1 MPTPTLKLLY
11 NPGEYIPYPIAPE
24 GVPTVVDTAT
34 MEDLSPAIRR
44 LIDRTDRNISEREKQ
59 EYYARTGRDQHGR
72 LVGEQPLQSE
82 DWKFAAALAG
92 LRAPVGNT
100 FKVLLDPR
108 KAATGIGQAAAAT
121 ADFAGAMYGLE
132 RNGQLLNKWGSGNF
146 NWSDI
151 PEFGLNLVGGIPAAN
166 YARNM
171 GISVTKGLS
180 RLVDDTVHSYNNL
193 KNGTSN
199 VGIVADNFRLQDLP
213 ETVYINTGA
222 TESVDDVSRWY
233 DDWDTEPRL
242 RTKDGVYDDEDY
254 DVLLTDLQQK
264 TGLFNND
271 ELREVGPQIREI
283 LENGYVE
290 GKAPEKLSSELAALW
305 AKYDKPYN
313 ITFLRETP
321 TIKVG
326 KQTPMD
332 YIEDVV
338 DGTTK
343 ESRKFNDK
351 IRLSK
356 YSKESAPVTFNES
369 DALYGDNQWSMFGA
383 SDQEIK
389 DMNKLLEDE
398 ALHGSVTSERSKS
411 LQSSPIAH
419 YKYAKEAGDKG
430 LIVYAEDPET
440 GDYFMK
446 PTNEL
451 EGSSWSPRIDNG
463 VLHQSS
469 PSKLLK
475 QNVGAWNEMLNKTES
490 RVFDEF
496 GKYPTLSLKIHKP
509 ESTKPI
515 IIDMPVIKDGSGKLI
530 VDQSKATDVV
540 NQMSK
545 EIEAIRKP
553 KLDAIKSQFDEN
565 TTRALMG
572 TIPYERRVQLLDGDN
587 IPSAINTGDG
597 SIVYMGKQGPVV
609 ERGVKT
615 RRQSPL
621 EISLMWDRTG
631 VDPYWQSAGKETKML
646 PEQPSIQSKTID
658 SSRQQT
664 VIDRLNP
671 IYEDF
676 IHKTANVIVPGYRM
690 QLIQPVSGFRF
701 YKSGGV
707 LPYYLKKYNYG
718 NR

>member
-1 MPTPTLKLLY
+1 MPNPTIQLLY
-11 NPGEYIPYPIAPE
+11 NPGEYIPSPIAPE
-24 GVPTVVDTAT
+24 GVPTVADTAT
-34 MEDLSPAIRR
+34 MEDLSSETKALLKRNKQRVKERNQREYEEHRR
-44 LIDRTDRNISEREKQ
+44 KTDVRFTGEKP
-59 EYYARTGRDQHGR
+59 
-72 LVGEQPLQSE
+72 LVPE
-82 DWKFAAALAG
+82 DWKFAAALTG

-100 FKVLLDPR
+100 LKVLFDPR

-121 ADFAGAMYGLE
+121 ADFAGGMYGLD
-132 RNGQLLNKWGSGNF
+132 RNSQLLNKWGSGQF
-146 NWSDI
+146 NWSDV
-151 PEFGLNLVGGIPAAN
+151 PEFGLNLLGGVPAAN

-171 GISVTKGLS
+171 GVSVTRGLS

-222 TESVDDVSRWY
+222 TESVDDVNRWY
-233 DDWDTEPRL
+233 DDWNTEPRV
-242 RTKDGVYDDEDY
+242 RTKDGVYDDENY
-254 DVLLTDLQQK
+254 DDLLADLQMK

-271 ELREVGPQIREI
+271 ELKEVSPQIRRI
-283 LENGYVE
+283 LEDGYIAE
-290 GKAPEKLSSELAALW
+290 KAPEELSAELAALW
-305 AKYDKPYN
+305 AKYDRPYDL
-313 ITFLRETP
+313 TFLRETP

-326 KQTPMD
+326 KTTPMD
-332 YIEDVV
+332 HIEDVV
-338 DGTTK
+338 DGVIK
-343 ESRKFNDK
+343 EDRKFNDK

-430 LIVYAEDPET
+430 LIVYAKDPET

-451 EGSSWSPRIDNG
+451 EGSSWSPRIDND

-509 ESTKPI
+509 GSTNPI

-572 TIPYERRVQLLDGDN
+572 TIPYERRVQILDGDN

-621 EISLMWDRTG
+621 EISLMRDRTG

-658 SSRQQT
+658 NSRQQT
-664 VIDRLNP
+664 VIDRINP
-671 IYEDF
+671 VYEDF

-690 QLIQPVSGFRF
+690 RLIQPVSGFRF
-701 YKSGGV
+701 YKSGGT

-718 NR
+718 R